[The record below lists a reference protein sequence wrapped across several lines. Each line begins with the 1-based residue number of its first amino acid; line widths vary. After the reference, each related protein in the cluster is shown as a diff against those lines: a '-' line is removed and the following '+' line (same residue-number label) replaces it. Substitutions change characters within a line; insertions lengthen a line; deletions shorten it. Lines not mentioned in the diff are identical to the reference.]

1 MYIEE
6 KYSLLEQFIGF
17 FIFMLIFFCIF
28 NFITGDNTKKPEI
41 KTVHLKSL
49 FYSSQTSGNF
59 TLGTG
64 HFEEKDYYICYEI
77 LDDGGLQLLKLDAND
92 TIIYETLDTQDAYVE
107 ISSEYNVKNKLYVP
121 KNTIKVEY
129 KFTS

>member
-28 NFITGDNTKKPEI
+28 NFITGDNTKKSEI

-59 TLGTG
+59 TLGNRA
-64 HFEEKDYYICYEI
+64 F
-77 LDDGGLQLLKLDAND
+77 
-92 TIIYETLDTQDAYVE
+92 
-107 ISSEYNVKNKLYVP
+107 
-121 KNTIKVEY
+121 
-129 KFTS
+129 